1 MLCQISFTSVYKILE
16 RMVPIALAN
25 NTWITLPSNNQRKE
39 WQAKLKRHS
48 TRVITVEMKLC

>member
-1 MLCQISFTSVYKILE
+1 
-16 RMVPIALAN
+16 MVPIALAN